1 MWSPQGRLTWLFCQM
16 ASKAL
21 RIKQSLFLHWG
32 LSTEAFIMSFY
43 YLIKENANFAWC
55 HLWIVLLQKIISR
68 SFQFSKKIFF
78 FFSFPSLGS
87 QTSCW
92 ERRSTQR
99 VISQIWSYTAQGTTL
114 PRVHQQQHISCSFA
128 CCDWRWCEAPE
139 KDWRSS
145 GSQTNRLQRRKSNKI
160 TQGFGPKTPM
170 VCKIFYSAF
179 ILFEMFLNMVKYLK
193 VKMPLN
199 V

>member
-1 MWSPQGRLTWLFCQM
+1 ML
-16 ASKAL
+16 
-21 RIKQSLFLHWG
+21 
-32 LSTEAFIMSFY
+32 FY
-43 YLIKENANFAWC
+43 YLIKENANSAWC

-78 FFSFPSLGS
+78 FFFISLSWKPDFMLREKKHTG
-87 QTSCW
+87 
-92 ERRSTQR
+92 

-139 KDWRSS
+139 KDWRYS

-179 ILFEMFLNMVKYLK
+179 ILFEMFLNTVKYLK
-193 VKMPLN
+193 VKTLLN

>member
-16 ASKAL
+16 ASKDL

-92 ERRSTQR
+92 ERRSTQGLLVR
-99 VISQIWSYTAQGTTL
+99 FEATLLREPHFPECTSSNTSAARLLVVTDADVKHLRRIGDPQAVKQTDFREEKATRSLKGSAQRRQWSVKYFIRLLYCLKCFLIWSN
-114 PRVHQQQHISCSFA
+114 I
-128 CCDWRWCEAPE
+128 
-139 KDWRSS
+139 
-145 GSQTNRLQRRKSNKI
+145 
-160 TQGFGPKTPM
+160 
-170 VCKIFYSAF
+170 
-179 ILFEMFLNMVKYLK
+179 
-193 VKMPLN
+193 
-199 V
+199 